1 MAPRVVIMTIQKL
14 FLGLFDILIEE
25 DHMPTKQALKEMLKA
40 SNLAGLLVYFN
51 YVFFHASSRML
62 LCFHVFML
70 FSRMLLYFSILKT
83 NTKYGF

>member
-1 MAPRVVIMTIQKL
+1 MPSNP
-14 FLGLFDILIEE
+14 ILIEE
-25 DHMPTKQALKEMLKA
+25 DHIPTKQAWKEMLQE
-40 SNLAGLLVYFN
+40 SNLAGLLVYFI

-70 FSRMLLYFSILKT
+70 FSSISYALSKLVHTKHLEAIGFSILKT